1 MNNSSTQPE
10 NFDLLVLGSGEA
22 GKYLAWTMAG
32 KGARTALVE
41 RKYVGGSCP
50 NIACLPSKNIIH
62 SAKVASLFF
71 RSHEFGIS
79 KDNCR
84 IDMAGV
90 RARKR
95 RMVDGLVETHYANFD
110 ASGAELIVGTG
121 RFTGPQ
127 TIAVSLPDGGER
139 VLHGKNV
146 VISTGSR
153 TSIDSTPG
161 LREVGPLTHVEALEL
176 DHIPDHLLVLGGG
189 YIGLELAQAMRRF
202 GSNVTIIERNSRLAH
217 REDPDVS
224 DVFGE
229 LFRDEGIRVMT
240 DAVVKRVEGKSG
252 QGIKVH
258 IVRGGVEDMIEGSHL
273 LVATGRTPNT
283 ENLGLEL
290 AGIETTDRGF
300 IKVNEQLKTTAPGVW
315 AVGDC
320 AGSPHFT
327 HIAFD
332 DFRVVRNNLAGGSRV
347 TTERQVPFCVFTD
360 PEFARVGL
368 SETEAKKL
376 GVNYQL
382 KKIPMSAV
390 LRALTLSETRGF
402 LKVLIEPKSDRILG
416 FAAFGVNA
424 GEILAP
430 VQVAMLAG
438 LPFTALRDSV
448 FTHPTL
454 AEGLIPLFVNAPSGK
469 APASVGSE
477 TKRN

>member
-1 MNNSSTQPE
+1 MSNSSTQPE
-10 NFDLLVLGSGEA
+10 NFDLLVLGCGEA
-22 GKYLAWTMAG
+22 GKYTAWTMAKQG
-32 KGARTALVE
+32 WKTAVVE
-41 RKYVGGSCP
+41 RKYIGGSCP

-79 KDNCR
+79 KEHCR
-84 IDMAGV
+84 IDISAV
-90 RARKR
+90 RDRKR
-95 RMVDGLVETHYANFD
+95 RMVDGLVQTHFANFKT
-110 ASGAELIVGTG
+110 SGAELIVGLG
-121 RFTGPQ
+121 RFTGPR
-127 TIAVSLPDGGER
+127 TLAVSLPEGGER
-139 VLHGKNV
+139 VLRGQNV

-161 LREVGPLTHVEALEL
+161 LREVGPLTHVETLEL

-189 YIGLELAQAMRRF
+189 YIALELAQAMRRF
-202 GSNVTIIERNSRLAH
+202 GSNVTIIDRNSRLAH

-224 DVFGE
+224 DAFGE
-229 LFRDEGIRVMT
+229 LFRHEGIRVIA

-252 QGIKVH
+252 HGIKVH
-258 IVRGGVEDMIEGSHL
+258 FVQGGVDDIVEGSHL

-283 ENLGLEL
+283 EDLGLEL

-300 IKVNEQLKTTAPGVW
+300 IKVNEQLETTAPGVW

-332 DFRVVRNNLAGGSRV
+332 DFRVVRDNLAGGSRV
-347 TTERQVPFCVFTD
+347 TTGRQVPFCVFTD
-360 PEFARVGL
+360 PEYARIGL
-368 SETEAKKL
+368 SETEAKRL
-376 GVNYQL
+376 GVDYRL
-382 KKIPMSAV
+382 EKIPMSAV

-402 LKVLIEPKSDRILG
+402 LKVLIEPRSDLILG

-430 VQVAMLAG
+430 VQVAMLG
-438 LPFTALRDSV
+438 GFPFTALRDAI

-454 AEGLIPLFVNAPSGK
+454 AEGLIPLFVNASFGT
-469 APASVGSE
+469 APASVGGR
-477 TKRN
+477 TKPS